1 MPLDN
6 NKPFPKRPRL
16 KHFEY
21 IGTYTYFLTI
31 LTSGRQN
38 YFKETH
44 TVEPLIKHLKE
55 TAERERFSISVYC
68 FMPDH
73 LHLLVNG
80 LEEQSDLQNFI
91 KIYKQ
96 KSGFWFKQ
104 KTHLNLWHVSY
115 YDHIL
120 RKIEAVKDVAMYILN
135 NPVRKGIVNDFKEY
149 RFSGSFT
156 MDIREL

>member
-1 MPLDN
+1 MPLED

-21 IGTYTYFLTI
+21 IGIYTYFLTI

-38 YFKETH
+38 YFKESC
-44 TVEPLIKHLKE
+44 TVEPLINLLRD
-55 TAERERFSISVYC
+55 TAEKERFSVTVYS

-73 LHLLVNG
+73 LHLLVTG
-80 LEEQSDLQNFI
+80 IEERSDLQNFV
-91 KIYKQ
+91 KLYKQ

-104 KTHLNLWHVSY
+104 KTHLKLWHLSY

-120 RKIEAVKDVAMYILN
+120 RKVEAIKDVAMYILN
-135 NPVRKGIVNDFKEY
+135 NPVRKGIVNDFKE
-149 RFSGSFT
+149 FQFNGSFT
-156 MDIREL
+156 MNIYDL